1 MFTID
6 PKYIRLSTN
15 TQQFLAYA
23 INFMGGTQGISSW
36 RWIFI
41 LEGLFNIAVA
51 LFTFFVL
58 PRFPAESTFLTP
70 QEKTRLLE
78 RLAIER
84 GDEVESFKN
93 QPWLSFFFDWQTWL
107 NIVIYFGAD
116 MSAAAISQFSPTIIS
131 QMGYTA
137 NQANLRNVPIWL
149 SGAVLSLTINIT
161 AGKLKV
167 RFPFILMG
175 STMCTM

>member
-1 MFTID
+1 MFVI
-6 PKYIRLSTN
+6 
-15 TQQFLAYA
+15 
-23 INFMGGTQGISSW
+23 G

-70 QEKTRLLE
+70 EEKTRLLQ

-84 GDEVESFKN
+84 GDEAEGFKG
-93 QPWLSFFFDWQTWL
+93 QPWLSYIFDWQTWL
-107 NIVIYFGAD
+107 NIIVYFGAD
-116 MSAAAISQFSPTIIS
+116 ISAAAISQFSPTIIS

-137 NQANLRNVPIWL
+137 NQANL
-149 SGAVLSLTINIT
+149 
-161 AGKLKV
+161 V
-167 RFPFILMG
+167 RSFKAIEYIYTNFI
-175 STMCTM
+175 